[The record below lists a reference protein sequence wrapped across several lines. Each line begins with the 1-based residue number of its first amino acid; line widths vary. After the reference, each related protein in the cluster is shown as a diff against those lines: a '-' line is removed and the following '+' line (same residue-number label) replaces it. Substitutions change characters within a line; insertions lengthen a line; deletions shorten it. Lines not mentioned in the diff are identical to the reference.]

1 MSSICYV
8 TEDQLRSDSRLSDFR
23 PISKS
28 LSRENVATIIETF
41 EFAIKE
47 IDSDIIK
54 DVLINNNGYVLFLV
68 DPNGVSNFDFYDF
81 LNKKYKGSVGINCM
95 NAKWMFPKGLS
106 KGIYLGYDDSPIEE
120 DTEKTGYLDEG
131 DIQEI
136 LGNSNPILRCR
147 RTNATIIIPKEG
159 ITLGRTKTA
168 DYYIADNIN
177 ISRTHCKL
185 YIKGGVVYIHDC
197 NSSNGT
203 YVNGIKVYSNKD
215 VPVNVN
221 DTIMLADEEFTLIG

>member
-8 TEDQLRSDSRLSDFR
+8 TEGQLKSDSRLADFR
-23 PISKS
+23 PVSKF
-28 LSRENVATIIETF
+28 LTKEDIATILETF
-41 EFAIKE
+41 EFAVKE
-47 IDSDIIK
+47 IDSSIIK
-54 DVLINNNGYVLFLV
+54 DVLVNNSGYFLFLI
-68 DPNGVSNFDFYDF
+68 DPNEVSNFDFYTF
-81 LNKKYKGSVGINCM
+81 LNKKYKDNIEINCM

-106 KGIYLGYDDSPIEE
+106 KGIYLGYNDVPMEE
-120 DTEKTGYLDEG
+120 DTEKTGYLDED

-136 LGNSNPILRCR
+136 MGNSSPILRCR
-147 RTNATIIIPKEG
+147 RTNATISIPREG

-185 YIKGGVVYIHDC
+185 YVQGGTVYIHDC

-221 DTIMLADEEFTLIG
+221 DTVMLADEEFTLIS